1 MGVSD
6 SSAGLFT
13 PSGAATGFDPFHW
26 LLCASQ
32 SENFA
37 SNRTCSCTMC
47 GDSRALLVV
56 TLLESALT
64 AHPAIVHASTRNTY
78 SVKGTRSARLVLVT
92 FPPN

>member
-1 MGVSD
+1 
-6 SSAGLFT
+6 
-13 PSGAATGFDPFHW
+13 
-26 LLCASQ
+26 
-32 SENFA
+32 
-37 SNRTCSCTMC
+37 MC